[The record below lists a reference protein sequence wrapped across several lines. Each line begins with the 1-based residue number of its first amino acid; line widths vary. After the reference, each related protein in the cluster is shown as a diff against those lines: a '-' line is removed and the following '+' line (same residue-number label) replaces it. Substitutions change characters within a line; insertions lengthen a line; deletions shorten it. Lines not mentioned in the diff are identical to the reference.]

1 MVFYKIKIIPNKL
14 NRVKTMLETIS
25 KEIEI
30 APYEYWNTLSYFR
43 VGCPEVYATR
53 LENALDVSDLIEWYE
68 EWW

>member
-14 NRVKTMLETIS
+14 NRVKAMLETVS
-25 KEIEI
+25 REIEI
-30 APYEYWNTLSYFR
+30 APYEHWNTLSNFR

>member
-1 MVFYKIKIIPNKL
+1 MVFYKIKIIHNKL

-30 APYEYWNTLSYFR
+30 APYEYWNTLSNFR

-53 LENALDVSDLIEWYE
+53 LKNALDVSDLIEWYE

>member
-14 NRVKTMLETIS
+14 NRVKAMLETVS

-30 APYEYWNTLSYFR
+30 APYEYWNTLSNFR
-43 VGCPEVYATR
+43 VGCPEGFITR
-53 LENALDVSDLIEWYE
+53 LERELDVSDLIEWYE